1 MTLSAKEK
9 RELDA
14 FYAVAKVTLQ
24 RMISTTDYPRLRE
37 LYRKVLENL
46 NHVPITFYG
55 GEALSSSGGW
65 ATFGENV
72 KKVSFFEGRPRL
84 QSAIRLPREH
94 IFDESGNLRAN
105 GSLTM
110 LHELSHVVL
119 ARSEE
124 AFTMR
129 VGLPGHYKDEFFAD
143 LLSARIGSK
152 MGISRQ
158 AIRDHLWHRRSY
170 FGGFPIERFAEEGIK
185 GLREEVREGR
195 FVPRYRGVRRE
206 EPLFRAP
213 RTGEKPHIFPRP
225 KRIGE
230 GPTIFPMPGRR
241 RI

>member
-1 MTLSAKEK
+1 MVLSAKERK
-9 RELDA
+9 ELNA
-14 FYAVAKVTLQ
+14 FYAVARATLQ
-24 RMISTTDYPRLRE
+24 RMINTTDYPRLRE
-37 LYRKVLENL
+37 LYKKVLENL
-46 NHVPITFYG
+46 GHVPITFYG

-65 ATFGENV
+65 ATFGENL
-72 KKVSFFEGRPRL
+72 KRVSYFEGQARL

-94 IFDESGNLRAN
+94 IFDELGNLRSN

-119 ARSEE
+119 TPNEE

-143 LLSARIGSK
+143 LLSARIGAR

-195 FVPRYRGVRRE
+195 FVPRYRGVKRE
-206 EPLFRAP
+206 EPLFPVPRA
-213 RTGEKPHIFPRP
+213 REKPHILPRP
-225 KRIGE
+225 KRLGE
-230 GPTIFPMPGRR
+230 GPTIFPMPRR